1 MRKTRIALLVAA
13 LMGSSWA
20 AAAEADLN
28 AAKAL
33 LEAGKPAE
41 AYALLAPHEFDNAGN
56 QDFDYLLA
64 VAALDSGQP
73 DKAILMFD
81 RILTVNPNFA
91 GARMDMGRAYFALK
105 NDQAAKEQFNMV
117 MSQNP
122 PEVAKAT
129 AQKYLDAIAQREA
142 SRTNRWTAYAEGGF
156 GHDSN
161 VNASTSQGQIVVPA
175 LNNAVFNL
183 SSNNLETS
191 SNYFFAGGGAEYT
204 HMLTPNVRM
213 TLGGDVRKRNNTD
226 ASQFN
231 SENLAAYAGFRF
243 GEDENNVSVTLNKSR
258 YYLNSDPNRDTTGV
272 SGVWQYTVNPRYQ
285 ISLFGAYNLV
295 RYVPQSVKN
304 EDINQTIGGIGWLY
318 ALDPEGKTL
327 LSTSLFFGYESE
339 HRQRADGSKAIRGL
353 RVGGFHS
360 FRDDLGVFGSVG
372 IQEGDYKK
380 ENAAFLKERQDYQY
394 DLSLGLNWRAA
405 EQWSVRPQVS
415 HSRNNSNINLY
426 EYDRTDVS
434 VTARWDFR

>member
-1 MRKTRIALLVAA
+1 MRKAGIALLVAA
-13 LMGSSWA
+13 LFGSSWA
-20 AAAEADLN
+20 MAADVDLN

-64 VAALDSGQP
+64 VAALDSGLP

-81 RILTVNPNFA
+81 RILTVNPSFA

-105 NDQAAKEQFNMV
+105 NDQAAKDQFDIV

-122 PEVAKAT
+122 PETAKAT
-129 AQKYLDAIAQREA
+129 AQKYLDAIAKREA
-142 SRTNRWTAYAEGGF
+142 SRNNRWTAYAEGGF
-156 GHDSN
+156 GHDNN

-175 LNNAVFNL
+175 LGNAIFNL

-191 SNYFFAGGGAEYT
+191 SNYFFGGGGAEYT
-204 HMLTPNVRM
+204 HVLTPNVRM
-213 TLGGDVRKRNNTD
+213 MVGGDYRKRNNPD

-231 SENLAAYAGFRF
+231 SETLGAHLGVRY

-258 YYLNSDPNRDTTGV
+258 YYLDSDPNRDTTGV
-272 SGVWQYTVNPRYQ
+272 TGVWQYTVNPRYQ
-285 ISLFGAYNLV
+285 ISLFGAYNFIH
-295 RYVPQSVKN
+295 YVPQAIKN

-318 ALDPEGKTL
+318 AMDAEGKTL
-327 LSTSLFFGYESE
+327 ISTSLFIGHEAE
-339 HRQRADGSKAIRGL
+339 QRDRADGNKAIRGL
-353 RVGGFHS
+353 RLAAFHS
-360 FRDDLGVFGSVG
+360 LREDLGVFGSFG

-380 ENAAFLKERQDYQY
+380 ENVAFVQERQDYQY
-394 DLSLGLNWRAA
+394 DLSLGLNWKVA
-405 EQWSVRPQVS
+405 EQWSVKPQVS
-415 HSRNNSNINLY
+415 YNRNDSNIVIY
-426 EYDRTDVS
+426 DYDRADIS
-434 VTARWDFR
+434 VTARWDYR

>member
-1 MRKTRIALLVAA
+1 MRKTQIAV
-13 LMGSSWA
+13 LMASLMASSWVMA
-20 AAAEADLN
+20 ADVDLD
-28 AAKAL
+28 AAKSL
-33 LEAGKPAE
+33 LEAGKPKE
-41 AYALLAPHEFDNAGN
+41 AYEMLAPHEFEKAGN
-56 QDFDYLLA
+56 QDYDYLLA

-73 DKAILMFD
+73 EKAILMFD

-91 GARMDMGRAYFALK
+91 GARMDLGRAYFALK
-105 NDQAAKEQFNMV
+105 NDQAAKEQFNIV

-122 PEVAKAT
+122 PETAKAT
-129 AQKYLDAIAQREA
+129 AQKYLDAITQREA

-156 GHDSN
+156 GHDDN

-175 LNNAVFNL
+175 LGNATFTL
-183 SSNNLETS
+183 SANNLETS

-213 TLGGDVRKRNNTD
+213 MVGGDVRKRNNTD

-231 SENLAAYAGFRF
+231 SETLAGRLGFRF

-258 YYLNSDPNRDTTGV
+258 YYLNDDPNRDTTGV
-272 SGVWQYTVNPRYQ
+272 TGVWQYTVNPRYQ
-285 ISLFGAYNLV
+285 LTLFGAHNLV
-295 RYVPQSVKN
+295 RYVPKALEN
-304 EDINQTIGGIGWLY
+304 EDINQTIGGIGALY
-318 ALDPEGKTL
+318 ALDAEGKTL
-327 LSTSLFFGYESE
+327 ISASLFFGHEAE
-339 HRQRADGSKAIRGL
+339 QRTRADGSKAIRGL

-360 FRDDLGVFGSVG
+360 FRDDLGLFGSVG

-380 ENAAFLKERQDYQY
+380 ENAAFLEERQDYQY
-394 DLSLGLNWRAA
+394 DLSLGLNWRVA

-415 HSRNNSNINLY
+415 HSRNDSNIVIY
-426 EYDRTDVS
+426 DYDRTDVS